1 MTGFRHD
8 PVVSRAVVLL
18 PRKHDHP
25 LTMQRV
31 IWIPDKN
38 LLAVMMGSMQ
48 CSRWADPKQVLKY
61 LARYTHRVAISNQPV
76 CSTWRTARSVST
88 GRTTRIGGHRKR

>member
-1 MTGFRHD
+1 VLSRRGVEGLRFTHPVRHEPLATGFRHD
-8 PVVSRAVVLL
+8 PVVSRALVLL

-31 IWIPDKN
+31 IWIPDNN

-48 CSRWADPKQVLKY
+48 CSRSGVLS
-61 LARYTHRVAISNQPV
+61 R
-76 CSTWRTARSVST
+76 C
-88 GRTTRIGGHRKR
+88 

>member
-8 PVVSRAVVLL
+8 PVVSGALVLL

-31 IWIPDKN
+31 IWIHDKN

-48 CSRWADPKQVLKY
+48 CSRSVVPK
-61 LARYTHRVAISNQPV
+61 R
-76 CSTWRTARSVST
+76 C
-88 GRTTRIGGHRKR
+88 